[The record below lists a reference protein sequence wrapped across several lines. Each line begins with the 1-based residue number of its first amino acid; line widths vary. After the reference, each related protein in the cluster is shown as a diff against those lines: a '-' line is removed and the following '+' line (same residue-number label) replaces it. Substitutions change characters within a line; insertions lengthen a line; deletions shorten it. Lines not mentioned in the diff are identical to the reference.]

1 MTRPILHAILLQ
13 FVKAVCSG
21 DFQTCNSFDWTID
34 VFSEPLQLRK
44 IACHSYQN
52 HAQFKRDVQSA
63 YVEGKFRVQKTNRKF
78 SKIGLDHNH
87 KRLNGKIKY
96 AGGAIEL
103 TENNGSLQRWLVVGP
118 NTAHLIDESEY
129 SIRFYQLENDV
140 QEDHD
145 SNETS

>member
-1 MTRPILHAILLQ
+1 M
-13 FVKAVCSG
+13 
-21 DFQTCNSFDWTID
+21 
-34 VFSEPLQLRK
+34 
-44 IACHSYQN
+44 
-52 HAQFKRDVQSA
+52 
-63 YVEGKFRVQKTNRKF
+63 EGKFRVQKTNRKF

-87 KRLNGKIKY
+87 KQLNGKIKY